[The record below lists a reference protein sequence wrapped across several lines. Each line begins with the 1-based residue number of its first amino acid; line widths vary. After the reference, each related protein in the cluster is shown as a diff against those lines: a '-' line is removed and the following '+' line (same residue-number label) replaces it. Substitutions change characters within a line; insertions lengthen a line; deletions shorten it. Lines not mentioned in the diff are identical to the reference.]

1 MYQLFEIFL
10 AMGSAWAIIGLLRIT
25 ILKRKK
31 TIKDLCSIIVIAVF
45 LFTIFDNLLRPTFI
59 PMGVLNFIYPITRIS
74 YFLVGP
80 SLLFYVSSL
89 LEENF
94 KLVYK
99 HLLHLIPFII
109 WFIYILIDPVSVNP
123 KISFASEIN
132 ELNNPSPIFSFAFI
146 WDLSLNLSRVIY
158 SCIILNILRKHS
170 KSIEDEF
177 STINKNT
184 TLVWIKYLLVFYTGI
199 YLIFSIMHLI
209 LAEDSEL
216 LQISAAVVRTIP
228 AVLFVFL
235 FSLFSEKQ
243 PILIPAKEEAEK
255 QNVSKESKYQ
265 KSGITDEELKQIFK
279 SVVKYVESSKI
290 YLDSELTLNKFSE
303 KTDISR
309 HKISQ
314 AINLQAN
321 KRFYLFINEYRLEEF
336 INSIKEDRYPSYTL
350 ISIAYECG
358 FKSSSSF
365 YTIIKNKYNVT
376 PKVLVQKIKANEI

>member
-1 MYQLFEIFL
+1 MYQIFEIFL
-10 AMGSAWAIIGLLRIT
+10 AMGSAWAIIGLLRTT
-25 ILKRKK
+25 ILKRNK
-31 TIKDLCSIIVIAVF
+31 TIKDICSFIVIFVF
-45 LFTIFDNLLRPTFI
+45 LLTILDNLLRPSFI
-59 PMGVLNFIYPITRIS
+59 SMDVLKFIYPVTRIS

-89 LEENF
+89 LEENY
-94 KLVYK
+94 KLEYK
-99 HLLHLIPFII
+99 PLLHLIPFMLL
-109 WFIYILIDPVSVNP
+109 FIYILIDPISINP

-158 SCIILNILRKHS
+158 SCIILSILNRHG
-170 KSIEDEF
+170 KSIEDKY
-177 STINKNT
+177 STKNKNT
-184 TLVWIKYLLVFYTGI
+184 TLDWIKYLVVFYTGI
-199 YLIFSIMHLI
+199 YLVFSIMHLI

-216 LQISAAVVRTIP
+216 LQISAAIVRTIP

-243 PILIPAKEEAEK
+243 PILISAKEEEEK

-265 KSGITDEELKQIFK
+265 KSGITEEELKQIFK

-290 YLDSELTLNKFSE
+290 YLDSDLTLNKLSE

-314 AINLQAN
+314 AINLQAK

-358 FKSSSSF
+358 FKSSSGF
-365 YTIIKNKYNVT
+365 YNMVKSKYEAT

>member
-1 MYQLFEIFL
+1 
-10 AMGSAWAIIGLLRIT
+10 MGSAWAIIGLLRISVF
-25 ILKRKK
+25 KKEK

-59 PMGVLNFIYPITRIS
+59 PMGVLKFIYPITRIS

-80 SLLFYVSSL
+80 SLLLYVLSL

-94 KLVYK
+94 KLEYK

-123 KISFASEIN
+123 KISFGSEIK
-132 ELNNPSPIFSFAFI
+132 ELNNQSPFFSFAFV
-146 WDLSLNLSRVIY
+146 WDLTLNLSRVIY

-184 TLVWIKYLLVFYTGI
+184 TLVWIKYLVVFYTGI
-199 YLIFSIMHLI
+199 YLVFSVIHLI
-209 LAEDSEL
+209 LAEDSQF
-216 LQISAAVVRTIP
+216 LQISAAIVRTIP
-228 AVLFVFL
+228 AVLFVFF

-243 PILIPAKEEAEK
+243 PTLIYSNIEEKKEES
-255 QNVSKESKYQ
+255 SKDLKYQ
-265 KSGITDEELKQIFK
+265 KSGVTEEELKQIFK
-279 SVVKYVESSKI
+279 SIVKYVESSKI
-290 YLDSELTLNKFSE
+290 YLDSDLTLDKLSE
-303 KTDISR
+303 KINISR

-314 AINLQAN
+314 SINLQAH
-321 KRFYLFINEYRLEEF
+321 KRFYLFINEYRLKEF
-336 INSIKEDRYPSYTL
+336 VNSIKQERYPSYTL